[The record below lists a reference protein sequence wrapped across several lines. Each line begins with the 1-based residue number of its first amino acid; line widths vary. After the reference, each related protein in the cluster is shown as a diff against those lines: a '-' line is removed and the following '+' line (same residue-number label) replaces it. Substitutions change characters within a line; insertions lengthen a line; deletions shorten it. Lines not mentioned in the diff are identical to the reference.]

1 MTDATGLAARYALML
16 TYAGGIDGIEPGSA
30 LGSPLSESLN
40 QGADPL
46 PDVFS
51 ALQTQLGL
59 RLEPRKAPVE
69 VMVVDHMERAP
80 TRN

>member
-1 MTDATGLAARYALML
+1 ML
-16 TYAGGIDGIEPGSA
+16 TYAGGIDGIERGSA